1 MPAKKVGKLERRTP
15 DASVAAGE
23 DRIGLERIVF
33 FSDAVMAIAITLL
46 AIDIR
51 VPELLPAAAGQ
62 ELGASLQALAPRF
75 MTFFISFLVIAIY
88 WISHHRYFGYIRRYD
103 TRLMWLNLLFL
114 FFIICMPFLA
124 GLLGQ
129 YVFVPLALITYTL
142 AIAALGISLALIWWY
157 ASAGRRLIAADLDER
172 TIRLTSIR
180 VFVAPVMFLVAV
192 PFAYVS
198 AVAVIIVWWLS
209 PLAVL
214 AATRL
219 LGPGKPART
228 G

>member
-1 MPAKKVGKLERRTP
+1 MPRRAKR
-15 DASVAAGE
+15 SVEAAE
-23 DRIGLERIVF
+23 DELGLERIVF

-51 VPELLPAAAGQ
+51 VPELAPAVAAQ
-62 ELGASLQALAPRF
+62 QLGASLSAIGPRF

-88 WISHHRYFGYIRRYD
+88 WISHHRYFGYIKRYD
-103 TRLMWLNLLFL
+103 TGLMWLNLLFL

-129 YVFVPLALITYTL
+129 YVFVPVALILYTL
-142 AIAALGISLALIWWY
+142 AIAALGISLALIWRY
-157 ASAGRRLIAADLDER
+157 ASAGRRLISPDLDED
-172 TIRLTSIR
+172 TIRLTNIR

-198 AVAVIIVWWLS
+198 ATAVIIVWWLS

-219 LGPGKPART
+219 WARRRPPR
-228 G
+228 GG